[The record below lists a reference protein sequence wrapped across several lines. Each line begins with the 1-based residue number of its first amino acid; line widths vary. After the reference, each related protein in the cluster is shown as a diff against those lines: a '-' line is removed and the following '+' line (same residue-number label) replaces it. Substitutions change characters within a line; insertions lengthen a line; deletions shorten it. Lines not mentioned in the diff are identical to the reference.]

1 MALVTFKPSLLGFP
15 SLVDSVFP
23 AVYNNKTASTS
34 TPATN
39 IYENENN
46 YQVEMNVPGRLKE
59 DFKIAVEND
68 LLTIS
73 YERPG
78 QPTNEERKTIR
89 REFSFPS
96 FKRTFSLDESIDV
109 ENISAQYEN
118 GILSLT
124 LPKKEQV
131 KTVKQIAI
139 S

>member
-15 SLVDSVFP
+15 GLVDSVFP
-23 AVYNNKTASTS
+23 TVYNNKTATISS
-34 TPATN
+34 PATN
-39 IYENENN
+39 IYESGDN
-46 YQVEMNVPGRLKE
+46 YFVEMNVPGRLKE

-73 YERPG
+73 YERPE
-78 QPTNEERKTIR
+78 QPATEDRKTIR

-96 FKRTFSLDESIDV
+96 FKRTFSLDDSIDI

-118 GILSLT
+118 GILSLAM
-124 LPKKEQV
+124 PKKEPV